1 MEHVI
6 STAPDEL
13 HLAERIRNAGV
24 RVTRPRLLVLSL
36 LHEIGGHRSAEDLVE
51 VLRSRRSTLPRASV
65 YNVLNDL
72 ADHGIV
78 MRVDAGPGRALYE
91 AASTW
96 HHHFVCR
103 ACQCILDVPC
113 ATGSKPC
120 MMPEIQ
126 GLVVDEA
133 QVIFRGLCPFA
144 GENPSEQLGP
154 KPACCES

>member
-1 MEHVI
+1 M

-13 HLAERIRNAGV
+13 HLAERIRSAGV

-36 LHEIGGHRSAEDLVE
+36 LHEIGGHRSAEDMVD

-72 ADHGIV
+72 ADHGLV

-91 AASTW
+91 AASMW

-103 ACQCILDVPC
+103 VCHSIIDVPC
-113 ATGSKPC
+113 AVGAKPC
-120 MMPEIQ
+120 MMPEIE
-126 GLVVDEA
+126 GLIVDEA

-144 GENPSEQLGP
+144 CESPSVQLGP
-154 KPACCES
+154 KPTCCES